1 MAVRAGHAACLA
13 PRPDASRV
21 EPLTKGHFMAMSN
34 DDIVDT
40 LNDLIETSKDGEYGF
55 NACAKHTASEELREV
70 FHERAQECRVAAEE
84 LQPYVTQYGGKPDQR
99 GSASGA
105 LHRGW
110 VAVRGSLAGY
120 SDKAMLEECERGEDA
135 ALARYRKA
143 LKDDLPEQLRAL
155 IQRQELGVQRN
166 HDQIKALRDRAKENL

>member
-1 MAVRAGHAACLA
+1 M
-13 PRPDASRV
+13 
-21 EPLTKGHFMAMSN
+21 TN

-55 NACAKHTASEELREV
+55 TACAKHTQSAELRNL
-70 FHERAQECRVAAEE
+70 FLQRATECQVAAAE
-84 LQPYVTQYGGKPDQR
+84 LQPYVVQYGGKPDQS

-110 VAVRGSLAGY
+110 VAVRGSLTGF
-120 SDKAMLEECERGEDA
+120 SDLAMLEECERGEDA

-143 LKDDLPEQLRAL
+143 LKDDTLPEPLLAL
-155 IQRQELGVQRN
+155 VQRQQLGVQHN
-166 HDQIKALRDRAKENL
+166 HDQIKALRDRMKSNA